1 MVRDLFRNK
10 DMTEF
15 VIATIPT
22 MLGINE
28 SARLLKALRKEDIPC
43 RRIIVNQVTSSAI
56 CLLASLQAC
65 MHRYSRGHRDITQS
79 VYFDTHGQR
88 MRSPADG
95 MAALDTL
102 SMLGSRSKSLQATV
116 MSHALGHHGGYG
128 GSVSAPEVEG
138 PGQGAG
144 DVDIRCPAGRPA
156 PAQGPTCRPGSA
168 RPASAA
174 ILWRNGVAERH
185 W

>member
-56 CLLASLQAC
+56 SLLASLQAC
-65 MHRYSRGHRDITQS
+65 MH
-79 VYFDTHGQR
+79 
-88 MRSPADG
+88 
-95 MAALDTL
+95 
-102 SMLGSRSKSLQATV
+102 
-116 MSHALGHHGGYG
+116 
-128 GSVSAPEVEG
+128 
-138 PGQGAG
+138 
-144 DVDIRCPAGRPA
+144 
-156 PAQGPTCRPGSA
+156 
-168 RPASAA
+168 
-174 ILWRNGVAERH
+174 
-185 W
+185 